1 VIRFLLVGLMLYIG
15 YRIIISLI
23 SAKKPLTK
31 SPGGRDQ
38 GIETHRDPVCGV
50 YVSEETAVIGRH
62 DGQRHY
68 FCSMNC
74 LEKYREQ
81 LDHSSPS
88 NPED

>member
-1 VIRFLLVGLMLYIG
+1 VIRFLLIGLLLYIG
-15 YRIIISLI
+15 YRIIISLT
-23 SAKKPLTK
+23 SAKKPLEK
-31 SPGGRDQ
+31 PGESHGSA
-38 GIETHRDPVCGV
+38 GIATYRDPVCGV

-88 NPED
+88 